1 MQAQSMPPTDVQ
13 QRRVVV
19 EKAREV
25 WIRRLIDLSRRNNLL
40 YYRPLKTGTLDL
52 SLADGDRMA
61 ALLSGKTVAI
71 SKLVED
77 PSDEKLPGKLREIWR
92 RAQTN
97 AEEKGLATL
106 FATLGMA
113 TWTAADGGRDP
124 DAPILLL
131 PVTLELKGRPGHE
144 FFIRRTGTVQVNP
157 VLLHVLESEFGVK
170 LTPDDLIPLLQGD
183 DEGEVFDPSPVYA
196 RLSERCAQIRGFQVR
211 NVAVLGNFAF
221 QKMAMVNDLRERG
234 EDLVANDMIAA
245 LAGDAGARTQVGSPN
260 FDPDPREFDRTPPQD
275 EFLIL
280 DADSSQQKAIAA
292 VLKGQSVVI
301 HGPPG
306 TGKSQTIANL
316 IASLAAQGRRILF
329 VAEKRAALEV
339 VKKRLKQVGL
349 EHIAIDMHGADVSP
363 KLVLEQV
370 GKALEAVRTSTPVD
384 CEEMH
389 RRFAER
395 RDRLNRHVERLHRE
409 REPGGHSVY
418 ELQGRVLRL
427 QREVNSDTRWRG
439 AELKR
444 IAEAGPQK
452 VRDLLKEASGFASLF
467 LRTDPSPW
475 TGAKLPDG
483 AAVQKAID
491 LVGRLA
497 SQSLPEF
504 DATLVALLETTKF
517 KPPATLKEA
526 RQMFPLLASVQ
537 RTLSLYSDQLYA
549 QNLQKFLSDLKPG
562 CSSSLA
568 AVWAWCTNADFR
580 GARKQVLALR
590 TAGKASV
597 SDLHAELSTA
607 EADRLHWAEWSS
619 RNTLPQRIPAF
630 QAHQQKLD
638 ALLAETRELESL
650 GPKKDLHA
658 MPLEDLRRYVEA
670 LRKDSPTA
678 GKLPRL
684 WEIEQS
690 LKRAGVGKLIAEI
703 RTTKPEP
710 DRWESFFDHAWF
722 SSCLDAALLENP
734 DIAGFNGS
742 IHDSFV
748 QEFKELDKERIRIAA
763 ARVRRAYAERAI
775 AEMNSHPEQAN
786 LVRAEAQKKRRHLP
800 LRKLFARA
808 HEVLTAVC
816 PCWMASPLSVSQLL
830 DGRQGFDVVIFD
842 EASQVL
848 PEDAVPAILRATHLV
863 VAGDSWQL
871 PPTTFFAAG
880 EDDELR
886 EEEEAS
892 ATEGFESLLDI
903 ANSFVP
909 SYYLR
914 WHYRSRDE
922 SLISFSNYY
931 IYGGRLVTFPGPG
944 GPPVVRHVLVSQ
956 PTGLDGQEESSAAE
970 VQKVV
975 ELVLDHAERRP
986 NETLGVIAMGIRH
999 ADRVQRALDEA
1010 LEQRPDLDRFF
1021 DPGAEERFFV
1031 KNLERVQGDERDAII
1046 LTVGYGKDR
1055 GGNLPFRFGPLL
1067 SQGGQRRLNVAVTR
1081 ARQRMTLVSSFSHLD
1096 MNPERVRPGTG
1107 VELLRHY
1114 LLYAATEGKRL
1125 ADAAPTGFPLNE
1137 FEAEVYDVLQSKG
1150 IPLIPQVGASR
1161 FRIDLVA
1168 RHPKEPG
1175 RFVLAIE
1182 CDGAS
1187 YHSSPT
1193 ARDRDR
1199 LRQQQL
1205 ENLGWRFHRIWS
1217 TDWFMRKEEEIN
1229 RALAAYKAA
1238 VDYADATER
1247 VVEAASPKNQDGHM
1261 KGSGAQAQTP
1271 VPRRGPRPNVPIRGS
1286 ITEYHDSEI
1295 IRLVEWINSDGH
1307 LRTDDEL
1314 IEELLPELGFTRRG
1328 AHIKAV
1334 LRELLERL
1342 RNQLGQQT
1350 A

>member
-1 MQAQSMPPTDVQ
+1 MNSG
-13 QRRVVV
+13 QRHSVV
-19 EKAREV
+19 EKARQA

-40 YYRPLKTGTLDL
+40 FYRPLKTGTLDL

-61 ALLSGKTVAI
+61 ALLSGDTVPI
-71 SKLVED
+71 STLLDDPADQKLTD
-77 PSDEKLPGKLREIWR
+77 KLREIWR

-113 TWTAADGGRDP
+113 TWTAPDGGRDP
-124 DAPILLL
+124 EAPILLL
-131 PVTLELKGRPGHE
+131 PVTLELKGRLGQS
-144 FFIRRTGTVQVNP
+144 FSIRRTGTVQVNL

-183 DEGEVFDPSPVYA
+183 DDGEIFDSSPVYA
-196 RLSERCAQIRGFQVR
+196 HLSERCPQVRGFQVR

-234 EDLVANDMIAA
+234 EDLVANDTIAA
-245 LAGDAGARTQVGSPN
+245 LAGDSEARKQVGARN
-260 FDPDPREFDRTPPQD
+260 IDPDPREFDRIPPQD

-292 VLKGQSVVI
+292 VLNGQCAVV

-316 IASLAAQGRRILF
+316 IASLAVQGRRVLF

-363 KLVLEQV
+363 KLVLEQI

-384 CEEMH
+384 CEQLH
-389 RRFAER
+389 RRFVER
-395 RDRLNRHVERLHRE
+395 RDRLNRHVERLHRK

-418 ELQGRVLRL
+418 ELQGRILEL
-427 QREVNSDTRWRG
+427 LREVNSATRWRG

-452 VRDLLKEASGFASLF
+452 VRDLLKEARGFASLF
-467 LRTDPSPW
+467 LRTDSSSW

-483 AAVQKAID
+483 PAVQNAVD
-491 LVGRLA
+491 LVGRMA
-497 SQSLPEF
+497 SQTLPRI
-504 DATLVALLETTKF
+504 DAALAALLDKTQF
-517 KPPATLKEA
+517 KLPTTLKAA
-526 RQMFPLLASVQ
+526 RQMFVLLACVQ
-537 RTLSLYSDQLYA
+537 RTLALYSGELYG

-562 CSSSLA
+562 CSSGLA
-568 AVWAWCTNADFR
+568 AIWAWFTNAAFR
-580 GARKQVLALR
+580 QARKQVLALR
-590 TAGKASV
+590 TGGKASV
-597 SDLHAELSTA
+597 HGLHSELSTA
-607 EADRLHWAEWSS
+607 EADRLQWVEWSG
-619 RNTLPQRIPAF
+619 RKTLPQQVPTF
-630 QAHQQKLD
+630 QKHQQELD
-638 ALLAETRELESL
+638 TLLVEVKELESF
-650 GPKKDLHA
+650 GAKKDLHA
-658 MPLEDLRRYVEA
+658 IPLDELRRYLEA
-670 LRKDSPTA
+670 LSKDSLTPH
-678 GKLPRL
+678 KMPKL
-684 WEIEQS
+684 WEIEHRLENS
-690 LKRAGVGKLIAEI
+690 GVGRLDAEI
-703 RTTKPEP
+703 RSARTKP
-710 DRWESFFDHAWF
+710 DKWEALFDHAWF
-722 SSCLDAALLENP
+722 SSCLDAALLEDP
-734 DIAGFNGS
+734 DIAGFNGRT
-742 IHDSFV
+742 HDSFV
-748 QEFKELDKERIRIAA
+748 QEFKELDKERICIAVT
-763 ARVRRAYAERAI
+763 RVRRAYAERAI
-775 AEMNSHPEQAN
+775 AEMNAHPEQEY

-800 LRKLFARA
+800 LRKLFAQA

-830 DGRQGFDVVIFD
+830 NGRQGFDVVIFD

-848 PEDAVPAILRATHLV
+848 PEDAVPAILRASQLV
-863 VAGDSWQL
+863 VAGDSRQL

-880 EDDELR
+880 EDDEMV

-892 ATEGFESLLDI
+892 AVEGIESLLDA
-903 ANSFVP
+903 ANAFVP
-909 SYYLR
+909 SCYLS

-922 SLISFSNYY
+922 SLISFSNHH

-944 GPPVVRHVLVSQ
+944 GPPVVRHVLAHQTLGV
-956 PTGLDGQEESSAAE
+956 DGQEESCAAE

-975 ELVLDHAERRP
+975 ELVLEHAERRP
-986 NETLGVIAMGIRH
+986 KETLGVIAMGIRH

-1010 LEQRPDLDRFF
+1010 LEQRPDLDSFF

-1067 SQGGQRRLNVAVTR
+1067 SEGGQRRLNVAVTR

-1096 MNPERVRPGTG
+1096 MNPGRVKPGTG
-1107 VELLRHY
+1107 VELLRFY
-1114 LLYAATEGKRL
+1114 LQYAATEGKRL
-1125 ADAAPTGFPLNE
+1125 ADATPTGFPLNE

-1150 IPLIPQVGASR
+1150 IPLIPQMGASR

-1205 ENLGWRFHRIWS
+1205 ENLDWRFHRIWS
-1217 TDWFMRKEEEIN
+1217 TDWFMRKEEEIE
-1229 RALAAYKAA
+1229 RALAAYKEA
-1238 VDYADATER
+1238 VEYADSHRPAQNALSRNQEGAVT
-1247 VVEAASPKNQDGHM
+1247 SPNPPN
-1261 KGSGAQAQTP
+1261 P
-1271 VPRRGPRPNVPIRGS
+1271 VSHRGPRPNVPIRDS
-1286 ITEYHDSEI
+1286 ITEYYDSEI
-1295 IRLVEWINSDGH
+1295 MQLIKWINSDGH
-1307 LRTDDEL
+1307 LRTDEEL
-1314 IEELLPELGFTRRG
+1314 IEELLPELGFARRG
-1328 AHIKAV
+1328 ARIEAV
-1334 LRELLERL
+1334 IRYLLDRL
-1342 RNQLGQQT
+1342 RKHASRAQ
-1350 A
+1350 

>member
-1 MQAQSMPPTDVQ
+1 MQAERISRGFSE
-13 QRRVVV
+13 QRRNIV
-19 EKAREV
+19 EKARQA

-40 YYRPLKTGTLDL
+40 YYRPLKTGTLNL

-61 ALLSGKTVAI
+61 ALLSGDTGPI
-71 SKLVED
+71 SKLLDD
-77 PSDEKLPGKLREIWR
+77 PADEKLTSKLREIWR

-113 TWTAADGGRDP
+113 AWSAADGGRDP
-124 DAPILLL
+124 EAPILLL
-131 PVTLELKGRPGHE
+131 PVTLELKGRLGQA
-144 FFIRRTGTVQVNP
+144 FSIRRTGTVQVNL

-183 DEGEVFDPSPVYA
+183 DEGEAFDPSPVYG
-196 RLSERCAQIRGFQVR
+196 RLSERSQYAPGFQVR

-221 QKMAMVNDLRERG
+221 QKTAMVNDLRERG
-234 EDLVANDMIAA
+234 EDLVANDIIAA
-245 LAGDAGARTQVGSPN
+245 LAGDGDARKQVGARN
-260 FDPDPREFDRTPPQD
+260 IDPDPREFDRTPPQD

-292 VLKGQSVVI
+292 VLKGQSAVV

-316 IASLAAQGRRILF
+316 IASLAVQGRRILF

-339 VKKRLKQVGL
+339 VKKRLKHVGL

-363 KLVLEQV
+363 KLVLERV
-370 GKALEAVRTSTPVD
+370 GKALEAVGTSTPVD
-384 CEEMH
+384 CEELH
-389 RRFAER
+389 RRFVER
-395 RDRLNRHVERLHRE
+395 RDRLNRHVERLHRK

-418 ELQGRVLRL
+418 ELQGRILKL
-427 QREVNSDTRWRG
+427 LREVKSATRWRG
-439 AELKR
+439 VELKR

-452 VRDLLKEASGFASLF
+452 VRDLFKEARGFASLF
-467 LRTDPSPW
+467 SRTDPSPW

-483 AAVQKAID
+483 TAAQKAVD
-491 LVGRLA
+491 LVGLLE
-497 SQSLPEF
+497 SQTLPEF
-504 DATLVALLETTKF
+504 DAALTGLLETTQF
-517 KPPATLKEA
+517 RPPGTLKEA
-526 RQMFPLLASVQ
+526 RQMFVLLASVQ
-537 RTLSLYSDQLYA
+537 RTLALYSGELHA
-549 QNLQKFLSDLKPG
+549 QNLPKLLGDLKPG

-568 AVWAWCTNADFR
+568 AVWAWCTNGAFR
-580 GARKQVLALR
+580 QARKQVLALR

-597 SDLHAELSTA
+597 QQLHADLSTA
-607 EADRLHWAEWSS
+607 EADRLQWAEWSG
-619 RNTLPQRIPAF
+619 RKTLPKHIPSFQKYQQRF
-630 QAHQQKLD
+630 D
-638 ALLAETRELESL
+638 TLLVKVKEMESFSA
-650 GPKKDLHA
+650 KKDLQA
-658 MPLEDLRRYVEA
+658 FPLAELRGYVDA
-670 LRKDSPTA
+670 LSKDSLTPH
-678 GKLPRL
+678 KLPKL
-684 WEIEQS
+684 WEIEHT
-690 LKRAGVGKLIAEI
+690 LENAGVGRLIAEI
-703 RTTKPEP
+703 RSAKPEP
-710 DRWESFFDHAWF
+710 DTWEAFFDHAWF
-722 SSCLDAALLENP
+722 SSCLDAALREDP
-734 DIAGFNGS
+734 DIAGFNGRT
-742 IHDSFV
+742 HDSFV
-748 QEFKELDKERIRIAA
+748 QEFKELDKERIRVAV
-763 ARVRRAYAERAI
+763 ARVKRAYAERAI
-775 AEMNSHPEQAN
+775 AEMNAHPDQEY
-786 LVRAEAQKKRRHLP
+786 LVRAETQKKRRHLP
-800 LRKLFARA
+800 LRKLFAQA

-848 PEDAVPAILRATHLV
+848 PEDAVPAILRASHLV
-863 VAGDSWQL
+863 VAGDSRQL

-880 EDDELR
+880 DDDELM
-886 EEEEAS
+886 EEEAS
-892 ATEGFESLLDI
+892 AAEGYESLLDI
-903 ANSFVP
+903 ANAFVP
-909 SYYLR
+909 SCYLS

-922 SLISFSNYY
+922 SLISFSNHH
-931 IYGGRLVTFPGPG
+931 IYDGRLVTFPGPG
-944 GPPVVRHVLVSQ
+944 GPSVVRHVLVNQ
-956 PTGLDGQEESSAAE
+956 PPGVDGQEESSAAE

-975 ELVLDHAERRP
+975 KLLLEHAEKRP

-1031 KNLERVQGDERDAII
+1031 KNLECVQGDERDAII

-1096 MNPERVRPGTG
+1096 MNPERVKPGTG
-1107 VELLRHY
+1107 VELLRFY
-1114 LLYAATEGKRL
+1114 LQYAATEGKRL
-1125 ADAAPTGFPLNE
+1125 SDAAPTGFPLNE

-1205 ENLGWRFHRIWS
+1205 ENLDWRFHRIWS
-1217 TDWFMRKEEEIN
+1217 TDWFMRKEEEIE

-1238 VDYADATER
+1238 VEYADSHKPIVDA
-1247 VVEAASPKNQDGHM
+1247 AASKNQDGPV
-1261 KGSGAQAQTP
+1261 TDP
-1271 VPRRGPRPNVPIRGS
+1271 VPPNPASRRGPRPNVPIRES
-1286 ITEYHDSEI
+1286 ITEYYDSEI
-1295 IRLVEWINSDGH
+1295 MQLIEWINSDGH
-1307 LRTDDEL
+1307 LRTDEE
-1314 IEELLPELGFTRRG
+1314 IMEELLPELGFSRRG
-1328 AHIKAV
+1328 ARIEAA
-1334 LRELLERL
+1334 LRYLLDRL
-1342 RNQLGQQT
+1342 RSRHSPRS
-1350 A
+1350 

>member
-1 MQAQSMPPTDVQ
+1 
-13 QRRVVV
+13 
-19 EKAREV
+19 
-25 WIRRLIDLSRRNNLL
+25 
-40 YYRPLKTGTLDL
+40 
-52 SLADGDRMA
+52 
-61 ALLSGKTVAI
+61 
-71 SKLVED
+71 
-77 PSDEKLPGKLREIWR
+77 
-92 RAQTN
+92 
-97 AEEKGLATL
+97 
-106 FATLGMA
+106 MA

-124 DAPILLL
+124 QAPLLLL
-131 PVTLELKGRPGHE
+131 PVTLELKGRLGQA
-144 FFIRRTGTVQVNP
+144 FSIRRTGTVQVNL

-183 DEGEVFDPSPVYA
+183 DEGEGFDPSPVYA
-196 RLSERCAQIRGFQVR
+196 RLSERCGHVRGFQVR

-221 QKMAMVNDLRERG
+221 QKMAMVNDLRERA
-234 EDLVANDMIAA
+234 EDLVANDIIAA
-245 LAGDAGARTQVGSPN
+245 LAGDGDARKQVGARN
-260 FDPDPREFDRTPPQD
+260 IDPDPREFDRTPPQD

-292 VLKGQSVVI
+292 VLKGQSAVI

-316 IASLAAQGRRILF
+316 IGSLAVQGRRILF

-370 GKALEAVRTSTPVD
+370 GKALDAVRTSTPVD
-384 CEEMH
+384 CEEIH
-389 RRFAER
+389 RRFVER
-395 RDRLNRHVERLHRE
+395 RDRLNRHVERLHRK

-418 ELQGRVLRL
+418 ELQGRILTLLRH
-427 QREVNSDTRWRG
+427 VNSATRWRG
-439 AELKR
+439 VELKR

-452 VRDLLKEASGFASLF
+452 VRDLFKEARGFASLF
-467 LRTDPSPW
+467 SRTDSSPW

-483 AAVQKAID
+483 TAVQKAVD
-491 LVGRLA
+491 LVARLA
-497 SQSLPEF
+497 RQCLPEF
-504 DATLVALLETTKF
+504 DAALAALLETTQF
-517 KPPATLKEA
+517 KPPPTLKEA
-526 RQMFPLLASVQ
+526 RQMFVLLASAQ
-537 RTLSLYSDQLYA
+537 RTLSLYSGELYR
-549 QNLQKFLSDLKPG
+549 QNLQKLLSDLKPG
-562 CSSSLA
+562 CSSGLA
-568 AVWAWCTNADFR
+568 TFWAWCTNAAFR
-580 GARKQVLALR
+580 KARKQVLTLR
-590 TAGKASV
+590 TAGKAPV
-597 SDLHAELSTA
+597 CNLHAELSAA
-607 EADRLHWAEWSS
+607 EADHLQWAEWSG
-619 RNTLPQRIPAF
+619 RKTLPQQIPSF
-630 QAHQQKLD
+630 QKHQHELD
-638 ALLAETRELESL
+638 TLLIEVKELESF
-650 GPKKDLHA
+650 GPKKDLEA
-658 MPLEDLRRYVEA
+658 IPLDELRRYVEP
-670 LRKDSPTA
+670 LSKDPLTPH
-678 GKLPRL
+678 KMPKL
-684 WEIEQS
+684 WEIEHG
-690 LKRAGVGKLIAEI
+690 LENAGASKLIAEI
-703 RTTKPEP
+703 RSTKAEP
-710 DRWESFFDHAWF
+710 DKWEALFDHAWF
-722 SSCLDAALLENP
+722 SSGLDAALLEDS
-734 DIAGFNGS
+734 DIAGFNGRT
-742 IHDSFV
+742 HDSFA
-748 QEFKELDKERIRIAA
+748 QEFKELDKERIRIAV

-775 AEMNSHPEQAN
+775 TEMNAHPEQEY

-800 LRKLFARA
+800 LRKLFAQA
-808 HEVLTAVC
+808 HEVLTALC

-863 VAGDSWQL
+863 VAGDSRQL

-880 EDDELR
+880 DDEEFV

-892 ATEGFESLLDI
+892 AVEGFESLLDTSN
-903 ANSFVP
+903 AFVP
-909 SYYLR
+909 SCYLS

-922 SLISFSNYY
+922 SLISFSNHH
-931 IYGGRLVTFPGPG
+931 IYDGRLVTFPGPG
-944 GPPVVRHVLVSQ
+944 GPPVVRHVLVNQ
-956 PTGLDGQEESSAAE
+956 PLGVDGQEESCAAE
-970 VQKVV
+970 AQKVV
-975 ELVLDHAERRP
+975 ELVLEHAEQQP

-1010 LEQRPDLDRFF
+1010 LKQRPDLDRFF

-1096 MNPERVRPGTG
+1096 MNPERVKRGTG
-1107 VELLRHY
+1107 VELLRFY
-1114 LLYAATEGKRL
+1114 LQYAATEGKRL
-1125 ADAAPTGFPLNE
+1125 SDAAPTGFPLNE
-1137 FEAEVYDVLQSKG
+1137 FEAEVYDALQSKG
-1150 IPLIPQVGASR
+1150 IPLIAQVGASR

-1205 ENLGWRFHRIWS
+1205 ENLHWRFHRIWS
-1217 TDWFMRKEEEIN
+1217 TDWFMRKEEELE

-1238 VDYADATER
+1238 VEYADSHRPAGNALST
-1247 VVEAASPKNQDGHM
+1247 NQDGPATSPKPPNPASH
-1261 KGSGAQAQTP
+1261 
-1271 VPRRGPRPNVPIRGS
+1271 RGPRPNVPIRDS
-1286 ITEYHDSEI
+1286 ITEYYDSEI
-1295 IRLVEWINSDGH
+1295 MQLIKWINSDGH
-1307 LRTDDEL
+1307 LRTDDEI

-1328 AHIKAV
+1328 ARIEAAIRYILDRVK
-1334 LRELLERL
+1334 
-1342 RNQLGQQT
+1342 NQSKRPN
-1350 A
+1350 

>member
-1 MQAQSMPPTDVQ
+1 MN
-13 QRRVVV
+13 QRKVLV
-19 EKAREV
+19 EKASQV

-52 SLADGDRMA
+52 SLADADRMA
-61 ALLSGKTVAI
+61 ALLSGNTVPI
-71 SKLVED
+71 SKLLDD
-77 PSDEKLPGKLREIWR
+77 PADEKLTGKLREIWR

-124 DAPILLL
+124 EAPILLL
-131 PVTLELKGRPGHE
+131 PVTLELKGRLGQA
-144 FFIRRTGTVQVNP
+144 FSVRRTGTVQVNL

-170 LTPDDLIPLLQGD
+170 LVPDDLIPLLQGD
-183 DEGEVFDPSPVYA
+183 DEGEVFDPSPVYD
-196 RLSERCAQIRGFQVR
+196 RLSDRCRHIRGFQVR

-234 EDLVANDMIAA
+234 EDLVANDIIAA
-245 LAGDAGARTQVGSPN
+245 LAGDGDARKLVGTQNS
-260 FDPDPREFDRTPPQD
+260 DPDPREFDRTPPQN

-280 DADSSQQKAIAA
+280 DADSSQQKAIAV
-292 VLKGQSVVI
+292 VLKGQSAVI

-316 IASLAAQGRRILF
+316 MASLAVQSRRVLF

-339 VKKRLKQVGL
+339 VKKRLEKVGL
-349 EHIAIDMHGADVSP
+349 EHIAIDMHGADVAP

-384 CEEMH
+384 CDELH
-389 RRFAER
+389 KRFVER
-395 RDRLNRHVERLHRE
+395 RDRLNRHVERLHRK
-409 REPGGHSVY
+409 REPGGYSVY
-418 ELQGRVLRL
+418 DLQGRILKL
-427 QREVNSDTRWRG
+427 LREVNLATRWRG
-439 AELKR
+439 IELKR

-452 VRDLLKEASGFASLF
+452 VRDLFKEARGFASFF

-483 AAVQKAID
+483 TTVQKAVD

-497 SQSLPEF
+497 GQTWPEF
-504 DATLVALLETTKF
+504 DAALTALLETTQF
-517 KPPATLKEA
+517 KSPATVREA
-526 RQMFPLLASVQ
+526 RQMFALLASVP
-537 RTLSLYSDQLYA
+537 RTLSLYSGELYA
-549 QNLQKFLSDLKPG
+549 QNLQKLLDDLKPG
-562 CSSSLA
+562 ISSGLA
-568 AVWAWCTNADFR
+568 AGWAWCVNGAFR
-580 GARKQVLALR
+580 QARKHVLALR
-590 TAGKASV
+590 TAGKAPV
-597 SDLHAELSTA
+597 RDLHKELSAA
-607 EADRLHWAEWSS
+607 ETDRLQWAEWSH
-619 RNTLPQRIPAF
+619 RKTLPLLVPAF
-630 QAHQQKLD
+630 QQHQQKLD
-638 ALLAETRELESL
+638 SLLAEIKELESF
-650 GPKKDLHA
+650 GPKKELQT
-658 MPLEDLRRYVEA
+658 LSLGELRGYVEA
-670 LRKDSPTA
+670 LSKDFLTPH
-678 GKLPRL
+678 KLPKL
-684 WEIEQS
+684 WEIEYN
-690 LKRAGVGKLIAEI
+690 LENAGVGKLIAEI
-703 RTTKPEP
+703 RSARHDPNK
-710 DRWESFFDHAWF
+710 WEVFFDHAWF
-722 SSCLDAALLENP
+722 ASCLDAALLEDP
-734 DIAGFNGS
+734 DIAGFNGRT
-742 IHDSFV
+742 HDSFV

-775 AEMNSHPEQAN
+775 AEMNAHPEQEY
-786 LVRAEAQKKRRHLP
+786 LVRAEAQRRRRHLP
-800 LRKLFARA
+800 LRKLFAQA

-830 DGRQGFDVVIFD
+830 DGKQDFDVVIFD

-848 PEDAVPAILRATHLV
+848 PEDAVPAILRASHLV
-863 VAGDSWQL
+863 VAGDSNQL

-880 EDDELR
+880 DDDELI

-892 ATEGFESLLDI
+892 AAKGFESLLDT
-903 ANSFVP
+903 ANVFVP
-909 SYYLR
+909 SCYLS

-922 SLISFSNYY
+922 SLINFSNHH

-944 GPPVVRHVLVSQ
+944 GSPVVRHVLVNQ
-956 PTGLDGQEESSAAE
+956 PLGVDGQEESSGTE

-975 ELVLDHAERRP
+975 ELVLEHAEKRP
-986 NETLGVIAMGIRH
+986 DETLGVIAMGIRH

-1021 DPGAEERFFV
+1021 DPGAPERFFV

-1096 MNPERVRPGTG
+1096 MNLERVKPGTG
-1107 VELLRHY
+1107 VELLRFY
-1114 LLYAATEGKRL
+1114 LQYAATEGKRL
-1125 ADAAPTGFPLNE
+1125 SDAVSTGFPLNE
-1137 FEAEVYDVLQSKG
+1137 FEAEIYDALQSRG

-1168 RHPKEPG
+1168 QHPKEPG

-1205 ENLGWRFHRIWS
+1205 ENLDWRFHRIWS
-1217 TDWFMRKEEEIN
+1217 TDWFMRKEEGIE
-1229 RALAAYKAA
+1229 RALAAYQAA
-1238 VDYADATER
+1238 VEYADAHKPAVGTASSKSHNGPVTVTESFPPS
-1247 VVEAASPKNQDGHM
+1247 A
-1261 KGSGAQAQTP
+1261 
-1271 VPRRGPRPNVPIRGS
+1271 RRRPRPNVLIRDS
-1286 ITEYHDSEI
+1286 ITEYSNAEI
-1295 IRLVEWINSDGH
+1295 TRLIQWINSDGH
-1307 LRTDDEL
+1307 LRTDEEIID
-1314 IEELLPELGFTRRG
+1314 ELLPELGFGRRG
-1328 AHIKAV
+1328 ARIEAV
-1334 LRELLERL
+1334 IRYLLDRL
-1342 RNQLGQQT
+1342 RNQS
-1350 A
+1350 APPS